1 VKGTI
6 SRAEYQAVLA
16 ENEAKTATI
25 NELKFRLEQLER
37 MLFGRKSE
45 RFVPSDIPS
54 EQLSLFAELFAEQQ
68 AEQVEANAEPVK
80 ETITYER
87 NKPQAKPHPGRTP
100 IPDHFPVEEIIIE
113 PEEDTSHMV
122 KIGEERSEW
131 VEYTPASLVR
141 KVVIRPKYAK
151 QDDYGDTEVHI
162 GELPSRPILKS
173 IAGATLL
180 AWIIVSKFV
189 DHLPFYRQIQRI
201 ARDYNWKIHKSTI
214 NSWFIAVCTLL
225 EPLYEVHCEEIFKVD
240 YLMADESKIKVL
252 TNIAKDKEGK
262 PKKGKADKEKGSKQH
277 LGWMWVVVDPI
288 NGNVLFDYDESRSQ
302 QAANRVLENFKGGYL
317 QTDGYASYNGVAARK
332 NVKRVGCLTHARR
345 KFFDARSSDL
355 QRADHAL
362 AIIKQIYSHDAK
374 TANMTPE
381 QRKAYRLEH
390 LGPLYQKLKDWA
402 DEQAVYVT
410 PKSPMGKAL
419 TYLQNQWPHLKN
431 IFLDGRLHIDNN
443 FIENTI
449 RPLALGRKNYLFA
462 GSHQAAQRIAMMYSF
477 MATCKAKGINP
488 FVWLANTLDKIA
500 DTKRSMLYT
509 LLPGYDQNKEEEI
522 DL

>member
-1 VKGTI
+1 MKGTI
-6 SRAEYQAVLA
+6 SIAEYQAVLA
-16 ENEAKTATI
+16 ENA
-25 NELKFRLEQLER
+25 ELKFRLEQLER

-45 RFVPSDIPS
+45 RFVPQDIPS
-54 EQLSLFAELFAEQQ
+54 EQLNMFAELLAEQQ
-68 AEQVEANAEPVK
+68 AEQVEPEPVK

-100 IPDHFPVEEIIIE
+100 IPDHFPVEEVIIE
-113 PEEDTSHMV
+113 PEEDTTDMV

-141 KVVIRPKYAK
+141 KVIIRPKYAR

-162 GELPSRPILKS
+162 GELPSRPIPKS

-214 NSWFIAVCTLL
+214 NSWFVAVCTLL
-225 EPLYEVHCEEIFKVD
+225 EPLYEVHRQALFKAD

-252 TNIAKDKEGK
+252 TQIPKDKEGK
-262 PKKGKADKEKGSKQH
+262 PKKAKDVKDKGSKQQ

-288 NGNVLFDYDESRSQ
+288 SGRVVFEYDESRSK
-302 QAANRVLENFKGGYL
+302 QAANRVLSNFIGRFL
-317 QTDGYASYNGVAARK
+317 QTDGYASYNGVAARED
-332 NVKRVGCLTHARR
+332 VDRLGCLAHVRR
-345 KFFDARSSDL
+345 KFFDARNSDL
-355 QRADHAL
+355 QRAEHAL
-362 AIIKQIYSHDAK
+362 AICKKIYEHDGN
-374 TANMTPE
+374 TVNMNPE

-390 LGPLYQKLKDWA
+390 VAPLYQKLKDWA

-410 PKSPMGKAL
+410 PKSPMGKAM
-419 TYLQNQWPHLKN
+419 TYLQNQWPHLKTL
-431 IFLDGRLHIDNN
+431 FLDGRLHIDNN
-443 FIENTI
+443 LIENTI

-477 MATCKAKGINP
+477 MATCKTQGINP
-488 FVWLANTLDKIA
+488 FEWLANTLDKIA
-500 DTKRSMLYT
+500 DTKRSKLYT
-509 LLPGYDQNKEEEI
+509 LLPGYDQSWEEEVE
-522 DL
+522 L